1 MTDAPGRPA
10 SASRT
15 AAGHAGGKKGPKK
28 TPQTRQ
34 ISAPRVSSVL
44 AAVVPFAPRPG
55 GRAGGRGAGPLTELA
70 FGLLSGGGRPALSGV
85 VLAPGRERTRSRALP
100 CG

>member
-1 MTDAPGRPA
+1 MTPA
-10 SASRT
+10 LGRT
-15 AAGHAGGKKGPKK
+15 AAGPRSTAGRGRRGEGPRR

-34 ISAPRVSSVL
+34 ISAAFDCSVL
-44 AAVVPFAPRPG
+44 APVVPFAPPPR

-70 FGLLSGGGRPALSGV
+70 FGLLFGGGRPALSGV
-85 VLAPGRERTRSRALP
+85 VLAPGRERTRRWALP